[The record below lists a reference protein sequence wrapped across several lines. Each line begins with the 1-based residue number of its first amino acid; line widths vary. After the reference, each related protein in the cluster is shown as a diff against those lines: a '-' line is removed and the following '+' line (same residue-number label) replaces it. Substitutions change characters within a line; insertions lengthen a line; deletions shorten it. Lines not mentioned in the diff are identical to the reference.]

1 MRKTHEQV
9 KAELLRRREEYFVQQ
24 KKRRK
29 AAVSLAATG
38 AVAVILAVVCLPHIP
53 TANEAPPAEDNYHG
67 SEEMPPEGRP
77 WWDWLLGGRPATK
90 TKGESGETTATP
102 QEAAT
107 TSTAAT
113 HASEQTQLD
122 AAEPT
127 ADGEVPVSTNV
138 QATTTRLP
146 NAIRPS
152 MVTHPSSPGATGNTT
167 TAATGNTTTA
177 IATLAPHGSAT
188 PYRGALADFT
198 PVSVRLPYEGNT
210 VQMLTVNAIELWES
224 GIAITD
230 RARKTDIG
238 DETIGARYAVFRNA
252 DGYELTCLYCDT
264 CIALGN
270 YWYDITPEEAA
281 AMDALLDAMAKE
293 GSV

>member
-9 KAELLRRREEYFVQQ
+9 KAELLRRREEHFVQQ

-38 AVAVILAVVCLPHIP
+38 VVAVILAVVCLPHIP

-67 SEEMPPEGRP
+67 SAEMPPEDRP
-77 WWDWLLGGRPATK
+77 WWDWIMGGTPATK

-122 AAEPT
+122 AADPT
-127 ADGEVPVSTNV
+127 VDEDVSGSTSV
-138 QATTTRLP
+138 QATTTRLTNVTQP
-146 NAIRPS
+146 TMA
-152 MVTHPSSPGATGNTT
+152 THPSRPGATGNTT
-167 TAATGNTTTA
+167 TADTFTTA

-198 PVSVRLPYEGNT
+198 PVSVRLPYEGNA
-210 VQMLTVNAIELWES
+210 VQMLTANAVELWES

-230 RARKTDIG
+230 RVRKTEVG

-252 DGYELTCLYCDT
+252 DGYELACLYCDT
-264 CIALGN
+264 CIALGH
-270 YWYDITPEEAA
+270 YWYDITAEEAA
-281 AMDALLDAMAKE
+281 AMDALLDAIAKE